1 MANDAGRVCNN
12 NDDETA
18 TLDNA
23 LLQELTTLKVV
34 LLTVC
39 PAAAVLYFW
48 EGEQTDQNQNF
59 WSLYVACMVFFNLL
73 KKKYDWCD

>member
-12 NDDETA
+12 TDDETA

-48 EGEQTDQNQNF
+48 
-59 WSLYVACMVFFNLL
+59 
-73 KKKYDWCD
+73 